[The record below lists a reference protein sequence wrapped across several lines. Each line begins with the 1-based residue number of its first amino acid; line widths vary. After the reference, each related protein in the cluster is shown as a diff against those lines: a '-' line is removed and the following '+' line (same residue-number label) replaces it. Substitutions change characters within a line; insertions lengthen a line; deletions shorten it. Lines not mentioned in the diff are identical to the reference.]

1 MQKSKLQLKI
11 QNLIETI
18 RCQCGF
24 TLIEL
29 LVAIAVLGI
38 VAGALFSAINPA
50 KRIGQAND
58 SKRKTDL
65 AQIQKALEQFYQD
78 NNGKYPTNPPTSG
91 DYRIV
96 GFDGPIGWGENW
108 RGYMNVLPSDPNAVK
123 QYVYVTL
130 SNGQSYRLYASLDLG
145 GNDSQACFPS
155 GTECLGATG
164 ISCCVG
170 GSKNCGVCNYGVT
183 SPNIT
188 P

>member
-1 MQKSKLQLKI
+1 MKK
-11 QNLIETI
+11 
-18 RCQCGF
+18 GF

-29 LVAIAVLGI
+29 LVVIAVLGI
-38 VAGALFSAINPA
+38 VAGTLFTVINPA

-78 NNGKYPTNPPTSG
+78 NNGKYPTTSS

-96 GFDGPIGWGENW
+96 GFGEPISWGTPW
-108 RGYMNVLPSDPNAVK
+108 SGYMNVLPSDPNAVK
-123 QYVYVTL
+123 QYVYVSL

-155 GTECLGATG
+155 GALCLGATG

-170 GSKNCGVCNYGVT
+170 GSNNCGVCNYGVT